1 MLTIQQNGDIREV
14 DGRIEAIIRKLLQ
27 AEQLILAQK
36 KPVKYVVHCGA
47 LPEDVEIEIPVTV

>member
-1 MLTIQQNGDIREV
+1 M
-14 DGRIEAIIRKLLQ
+14 IIRKLLK
-27 AEQLILAQK
+27 AEQLIVAQT